1 MYKNGKKIYTSEE
14 EYLHYSEDE
23 NKKKPFSVMNAIA
36 IFFSVI
42 IIIIILTMVL
52 LGIQIKD
59 TYHIFTKKR
68 VAEMESRFGI
78 IVDDNIK
85 LKKYNAIHWLE
96 SHCELFAEDIDDP
109 QSFMENNVRGEIVS
123 SGEDGGKVYYNYKFS
138 RNGSEVRHSVIFEK
152 AGKGK
157 YKARFT

>member
-23 NKKKPFSVMNAIA
+23 NQKKPFSVMNVIA
-36 IFFSVI
+36 IFFSVFI
-42 IIIIILTMVL
+42 AIIILTMVM

-68 VAEMESRFGI
+68 VAEMESKFGI

-85 LKKYNAIHWLE
+85 LKKYNAIHWLD
-96 SHCELFAEDIDDP
+96 SHCELFAENIDDP
-109 QSFMENNVRGEIVS
+109 QSFMENNVRGEIIS
-123 SGEDGGKVYYNYKFS
+123 YEEYDGKVYYRYKFS
-138 RNGSEVRHSVIFEK
+138 RNGSEIKHSVIFEK
-152 AGKGK
+152 AENGK
-157 YKARFT
+157 YNAIFT